1 MRLAVTGRHGQV
13 VLALME
19 RATAAGHV
27 VVPVGRPEL
36 DLADDN
42 AAGVFAALEAARP
55 DVIVSA
61 AAYTA
66 VDRAESERELAFA
79 INARGAGLVAQA
91 ASMLGVP
98 LLHLS
103 TDYVFAGDA
112 AAPYTESDICAPQ
125 SVYGASKWAGEQ
137 AVLENHA
144 GSVVLRTAWVVSPF
158 GGNFVRT
165 MLRLAATRDEIAVV
179 ADQHGNPTDA
189 MAIADALLT
198 VAQNLL
204 RSADPALRG
213 VFHMACRGETT
224 WAGLATAVFEM
235 SEALGGPS
243 AQVRAI
249 GTAEYP
255 TAARRPASSRLNCAR
270 LRKFHG
276 VALPPWRDAIAAT
289 VARLAAASH
298 EQEYTT

>member
-13 VLALME
+13 VLALLE
-19 RATAAGHV
+19 RAAAVGHV

-42 AAGVFAALEAARP
+42 AARVLAALEAAQP

-66 VDRAESERELAFA
+66 VDQAESERDLAFA

-91 ASMLGVP
+91 ASKLGVP

-112 AAPYTESDICAPQ
+112 AASYTESDICAPQ
-125 SVYGASKWAGEQ
+125 GVYGASKWAGEQ

-144 GSVVLRTAWVVSPF
+144 DSVVLRTAWVVSPF
-158 GGNFVRT
+158 GTNFVRT
-165 MLRLAATRDEIAVV
+165 MLRLAVTREEINVV

-189 MAIADALLT
+189 LAIADAILT
-198 VAQNLL
+198 VARNLL
-204 RSADPALRG
+204 GSADLALRG
-213 VFHMACRGETT
+213 VFHMACHGETT
-224 WAGLATAVFEM
+224 WAGLAAAVFEM

-243 AQVRAI
+243 AQVRPI

-255 TAARRPASSRLNCAR
+255 TAARRPANSRLNCGR
-270 LRKFHG
+270 LLELHG
-276 VALPPWRDAIAAT
+276 VALPSWRDAIAVT
-289 VARLAAASH
+289 VARLAAASQ
-298 EQEYTT
+298 EQEYMK